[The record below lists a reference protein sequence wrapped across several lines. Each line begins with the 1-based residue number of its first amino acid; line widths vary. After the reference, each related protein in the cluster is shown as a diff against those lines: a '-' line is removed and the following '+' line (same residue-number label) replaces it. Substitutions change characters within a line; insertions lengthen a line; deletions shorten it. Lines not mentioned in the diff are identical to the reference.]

1 MRDLKKSCV
10 PQDWADGYD
19 NVVVCCTVENQLNAD
34 KKLALFQKLP
44 IKHKQITAQPLIGPI
59 DLEKYLDGVEAV
71 AVGGESDRY
80 ARPLDYDWVLDIR
93 QQCIRKKVSFFFRQL
108 LGFASSGSLLQSQAS
123 FASTSCP
130 LQPWRVFFA

>member
-1 MRDLKKSCV
+1 MRDLKKSRV
-10 PQDWADGYD
+10 PQDWGDGYD

-80 ARPLDYDWVLDIR
+80 ARPFDYDWGLIYGSS
-93 QQCIRKKVSFFFRQL
+93 VSGKR
-108 LGFASSGSLLQSQAS
+108 
-123 FASTSCP
+123 
-130 LQPWRVFFA
+130 